1 MGYIFGECTL
11 DRQRCELRRAGRVS
25 RLRRKAFQVLSY
37 LRAYEADKLP
47 VGLSAG
53 PRPVAFH

>member
-1 MGYIFGECTL
+1 MGYIFGERTL
-11 DRQRCELRRAGRVS
+11 DTQRRKLRRARRVS

-37 LRAYEADKLP
+37 LRAYEADKVP

>member
-1 MGYIFGECTL
+1 MGYIFGERTL
-11 DRQRCELRRAGRVS
+11 DTQRRKLRRA
-25 RLRRKAFQVLSY
+25 LRRKAFQVLSY
-37 LRAYEADKLP
+37 LRAYEADKVP